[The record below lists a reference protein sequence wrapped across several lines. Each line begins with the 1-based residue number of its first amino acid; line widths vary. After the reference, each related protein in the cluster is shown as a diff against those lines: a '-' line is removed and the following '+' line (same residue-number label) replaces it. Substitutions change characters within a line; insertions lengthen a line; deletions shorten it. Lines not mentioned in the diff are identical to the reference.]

1 MKNNNSVVWVDKNKT
16 RKKNSWKHKH
26 NTLEFR
32 GWKNSNAKG
41 RDQREMKE
49 RRGMIKERGYVL
61 LLWKRGCVRERER
74 SEKEKLFK

>member
-26 NTLEFR
+26 TTLG